1 MMPNLGSSK
10 FPLLLLLLFV
20 AFALVSRHGRSP
32 REASAFDT
40 KVHPDV
46 RATLA
51 GESTTR
57 VLLQL
62 RKPASLAAGAP
73 DVARARVEVA
83 AAQEQALAGIA
94 APDLQVTYRY
104 QAVPA
109 VAGLV
114 TARGLA
120 ELVARPEVTHVTLD
134 TEGTAALNQSVPL
147 IRADD
152 AHDAGLSGAGII
164 IAVLDTGIDTSNV
177 DLMQGIAYEKCFLGN
192 DPCPPQPHPAEDDNG
207 HGTNVTGII
216 TSDGIVAPEGVAPD
230 AEIAAYKILD
240 ASGSGL
246 FSDWVAAL
254 DDIIANHPEV
264 DIVNMSLQSLASCPN
279 GPLGDAI
286 ATLRDQGVPTF
297 VASGNRGL
305 KNSLTLPACVPA
317 AISVG
322 AVYDA
327 NIGSL
332 AGWKTD
338 CEDLITAADQV
349 PCWSSSDDTL
359 DLLAPGSR
367 IMSTGLSGPS
377 SYSGTSQA
385 APHAAGVAA
394 LLLQAVPD
402 ISPDDLENRMKLT
415 GTNVADQLDDGDP
428 NTTRQTP
435 RIDARVALL
444 TDLIADADGDGCS
457 NGQEFAP
464 DEHDGGQRNPL
475 NPWDYFNPTQ
485 DGQNRVDDILAVV
498 QHYNKNQYLP
508 SPPNPPQTLNPD
520 YTTATDR
527 SPGGPNVWNLGPPD
541 GEQRLADILAAVGQY
556 GHDCL

>member
-1 MMPNLGSSK
+1 MPHTGSSK
-10 FPLLLLLLFV
+10 FPHLLLLFV
-20 AFALVSRHGRSP
+20 AFALVSRVGHTP
-32 REASAFDT
+32 RETGAFDT

-46 RATLA
+46 RAALA
-51 GESTTR
+51 GEGTAR
-57 VLLQL
+57 VLVQL

-83 AAQEQALAGIA
+83 AAQERALAGIA

-120 ELVARPEVTHVTLD
+120 ELVARPEVTQVTPD
-134 TEGTAALNQSVPL
+134 AVGTAALNQSVPL
-147 IRADD
+147 IHADD
-152 AHDAGLSGAGII
+152 AHDAGLSGAGVIV
-164 IAVLDTGIDTSNV
+164 AVLDTGIDTDDV

-207 HGTNVTGII
+207 HGTNVAGII
-216 TSDGIVAPEGVAPD
+216 TSDGIAAPEGVAPD
-230 AEIAAYKILD
+230 AEIAAYKVLG
-240 ASGSGL
+240 ASGSGV

-286 ATLRDQGVPTF
+286 ATLWDQGVPTF
-297 VASGNRGL
+297 IASGNRGL

-327 NIGSL
+327 SIG
-332 AGWKTD
+332 AIDGWKTD
-338 CEDLITAADQV
+338 CQDPTTAADQV

-367 IMSTGLSGPS
+367 ITSSGLAGLS

-402 ISPDDLENRMKLT
+402 ISPDELENRMELT
-415 GTNVADQLDDGDP
+415 GTIVTDQLGDGDP

-444 TDLIADADGDGCS
+444 IDLAADEDGDGCP
-457 NGQEFAP
+457 NGKEFGP
-464 DEHDGGQRNPL
+464 DERDGGRRNPL

-485 DGQNRVDDILAVV
+485 DGQNRVDDILAAVKQFNV
-498 QHYNKNQYLP
+498 NQYLP
-508 SPPNPPQTLNPD
+508 SPPSPPQTANPD
-520 YTTATDR
+520 YTAATDR

-541 GEQRLADILAAVGQY
+541 GEQRLDDILAAVGQY
-556 GHDCL
+556 GHYCP